1 MKAAPT
7 MAVKELNKRALT
19 RYLYANG
26 PATKQVLERELG
38 LSLPTITQNLRALEQ
53 EGLVGK
59 GEQLGSTGGRKAQ
72 TFVFKSRFKAAIGVS
87 MRSNSLNLC
96 AIDLHGGVIARH
108 HTALPYRNTD
118 AYYQKIGG
126 IINDFAEKI
135 EHGGTDVLGVAFAI
149 QGIVSADGTTI
160 SFGSIMGNTGV
171 KLGTIAQNVHYPS
184 IMIHD
189 SDASAMAELW
199 LDHALSDAVCVYLE
213 MRPGGAVIIDGQLYQ
228 GPNLRNGVIEHM
240 TLVPGGNKCY
250 CGQYGC
256 MDTYCSPE
264 TLLEDGESL
273 SGFFSVLRQGEHD
286 HRKRFDHWLA
296 NVAQAV
302 SNIRALLAGDIIIG
316 GEAARYLDSDD
327 MDRLKSLI
335 DEKSA
340 FHDTR
345 FTLRKSLCVED
356 QNIIGAALRFVQS
369 YVTDVCNTEV

>member
-126 IINDFAEKI
+126 
-135 EHGGTDVLGVAFAI
+135 
-149 QGIVSADGTTI
+149 
-160 SFGSIMGNTGV
+160 SIMGNTGV
-171 KLGTIAQNVHYPS
+171 KLDTIAQNVHYPS

>member
-1 MKAAPT
+1 MKSAPT
-7 MAVKELNKRALT
+7 MAVKELNKRSLT
-19 RYLYANG
+19 RYLYTNG
-26 PATKQVLERELG
+26 PATKQILERELD
-38 LSLPTITQNLRALEQ
+38 LSLPTITQNLRTLEQ
-53 EGLVGK
+53 EGLVCK
-59 GEQLGSTGGRKAQ
+59 GEQLESTGGRKAQ
-72 TFVFKSRFKAAIGVS
+72 TFMFESRSKAAIGVA

-96 AIDLHGGVIARH
+96 AIDLHGNVIARH
-108 HTALPYRNTD
+108 HVGLPYRNTD

-126 IINDFAEKI
+126 IINDFAAKTER
-135 EHGGTDVLGVAFAI
+135 GGSDVLGVAFAI

-171 KLGTIAQNVHYPS
+171 KLGTIAQNVRYPS

-213 MRPGGAVIIDGQLYQ
+213 IRPGGAVIIDGRLYQ

-273 SGFFSVLRQGEHD
+273 SGFFSVLRQGEHG
-286 HRKRFDHWLA
+286 HRQRFNHWLD

-316 GEAARYLDSDD
+316 GEAAHYLDSDD
-327 MDRLKSLI
+327 MRALKALA
-335 DEKSA
+335 EGKSA

-345 FTLRKSLCVED
+345 FTLRKSLCMED
-356 QNIIGAALRFVQS
+356 QNIIGAALRFVRS
-369 YVTDVCNTEV
+369 YVNDVCDMDD

>member
-1 MKAAPT
+1 MKSAPT
-7 MAVKELNKRALT
+7 MAVKELNKRSLT
-19 RYLYANG
+19 RYLYTNG
-26 PATKQVLERELG
+26 PATKQILERELD
-38 LSLPTITQNLRALEQ
+38 LSLPTITQNLRTLEQ
-53 EGLVGK
+53 EGLVSK
-59 GEQLGSTGGRKAQ
+59 GEQLESTGGRKAQ
-72 TFVFKSRFKAAIGVS
+72 TFMFESRSKAAIGVA

-96 AIDLHGGVIARH
+96 AIDLHGNVITKH
-108 HTALPYRNTD
+108 HVGLPYRNTD

-126 IINDFAEKI
+126 IINDFAAKTER
-135 EHGGTDVLGVAFAI
+135 GGSDVLGVAFAI

-171 KLGTIAQNVHYPS
+171 KLGTIAQNVRYPS

-199 LDHALSDAVCVYLE
+199 LDHTLSDAVCVYLE
-213 MRPGGAVIIDGQLYQ
+213 MRPGGAVIIDGRLYQ

-273 SGFFSVLRQGEHD
+273 SGFFSVLRQGEHG
-286 HRKRFDHWLA
+286 HRQRFNHWLD

-316 GEAARYLDSDD
+316 GEAAHYLDSDD
-327 MDRLKSLI
+327 MRALKALAE
-335 DEKSA
+335 EKSA

-345 FTLRKSLCVED
+345 FTLRKSLCMED
-356 QNIIGAALRFVQS
+356 QNIIGAALRFVRS
-369 YVTDVCNTEV
+369 YVNDVCDMDD

>member
-1 MKAAPT
+1 MKATLT
-7 MAVKELNKRALT
+7 MTVKELNKRALT
-19 RYLYANG
+19 KYLYTNG
-26 PATKQVLERELG
+26 PATKQILERELG

-59 GEQLGSTGGRKAQ
+59 GEQLESTGGRKAQ
-72 TFVFKSRFKAAIGVS
+72 TFVFASQSKAAIGVA
-87 MRSNSLNLC
+87 MRSNKLSLC
-96 AIDLHGGVIARH
+96 AIDLHGNVIARH
-108 HTALPYRNTD
+108 HAALPYRNTD
-118 AYYQKIGG
+118 TYYQKIGS
-126 IINDFAEKI
+126 IINDFAAKI
-135 EHGGTDVLGVAFAI
+135 ERGGSGILGVAFAI

-160 SFGSIMGNTGV
+160 SFGNIMSNTGV

-213 MRPGGAVIIDGQLYQ
+213 MRPGGAVIINGQLYQ

-273 SGFFSVLRQGEHD
+273 SGFFSVLGQGEHG
-286 HRKRFDHWLA
+286 HRQRFNHWLA

-327 MDRLKSLI
+327 MSTLKTLVE
-335 DEKSA
+335 EKSA

-345 FTLRKSLCVED
+345 FILRKSLCMED

-369 YVTDVCNTEV
+369 YVADICNTEV

>member
-135 EHGGTDVLGVAFAI
+135 ERGGTDVLGVAFAI
-149 QGIVSADGTTI
+149 QGILQFSNRLNNNTI
-160 SFGSIMGNTGV
+160 FI
-171 KLGTIAQNVHYPS
+171 LP
-184 IMIHD
+184 D
-189 SDASAMAELW
+189 
-199 LDHALSDAVCVYLE
+199 
-213 MRPGGAVIIDGQLYQ
+213 PGLTFLQ
-228 GPNLRNGVIEHM
+228 R
-240 TLVPGGNKCY
+240 T
-250 CGQYGC
+250 
-256 MDTYCSPE
+256 
-264 TLLEDGESL
+264 
-273 SGFFSVLRQGEHD
+273 
-286 HRKRFDHWLA
+286 
-296 NVAQAV
+296 
-302 SNIRALLAGDIIIG
+302 
-316 GEAARYLDSDD
+316 AAR
-327 MDRLKSLI
+327 RTAP
-335 DEKSA
+335 A
-340 FHDTR
+340 F
-345 FTLRKSLCVED
+345 
-356 QNIIGAALRFVQS
+356 IIFMATA
-369 YVTDVCNTEV
+369 

>member
-1 MKAAPT
+1 MRAVPT

-19 RYLYANG
+19 RYLYTNG

-59 GEQLGSTGGRKAQ
+59 GEQLESTGGRKAQ
-72 TFVFKSRFKAAIGVS
+72 TFVFESRCKAAVGVA
-87 MRSNSLNLC
+87 MRANGLNLC
-96 AIDLHGGVIARH
+96 AIDLHGHVIARH
-108 HTALPYRNTD
+108 HSALPYRNTD
-118 AYYQKIGG
+118 AYYQKIGDV
-126 IINDFAEKI
+126 INDFAAKI
-135 EHGGTDVLGVAFAI
+135 ERGGSGILGVAFAI

-171 KLGTIAQNVHYPS
+171 KLGTIAQNVRYPS

-189 SDASAMAELW
+189 SDASAMTELW

-273 SGFFSVLRQGEHD
+273 SGFFSVLRQGEHG
-286 HRKRFDHWLA
+286 HRQRFDHWLA

-302 SNIRALLAGDIIIG
+302 SNVRALLAGDIIIG
-316 GEAARYLDSDD
+316 GEAARYLGQDD
-327 MDRLKSLI
+327 IDHLKALVE
-335 DEKSA
+335 EKSA
-340 FHDTR
+340 FHDTH
-345 FTLRKSLCVED
+345 FILRKSLCVED

-369 YVTDVCNTEV
+369 YVADICNTEI

>member
-1 MKAAPT
+1 M
-7 MAVKELNKRALT
+7 
-19 RYLYANG
+19 
-26 PATKQVLERELG
+26 Q
-38 LSLPTITQNLRALEQ
+38 Q
-53 EGLVGK
+53 
-59 GEQLGSTGGRKAQ
+59 STGGRKAQ
-72 TFVFKSRFKAAIGVS
+72 IYEFAAHSSVAIGV
-87 MRSNSLNLC
+87 RIQTTRITAI
-96 AIDLHGGVIARH
+96 AIDLNGKSVATRQR
-108 HTALPYRNTD
+108 TLPYRNND
-118 AYYQKIGG
+118 AYYQRMNG

-135 EHGGTDVLGVAFAI
+135 ERGGTDVLGVAFAI

>member
-1 MKAAPT
+1 MKAVPT

-19 RYLYANG
+19 RYLYTNG

-59 GEQLGSTGGRKAQ
+59 GEQLESTGGRKAQ
-72 TFVFKSRFKAAIGVS
+72 TFVFESRCKAAIGVA
-87 MRSNSLNLC
+87 MRANRLNLC
-96 AIDLHGGVIARH
+96 AIDLHGHVIARH
-108 HTALPYRNTD
+108 HAALPYRNTD

-126 IINDFAEKI
+126 IINDFAAKVER
-135 EHGGTDVLGVAFAI
+135 GGSGILGVAFAI

-171 KLGTIAQNVHYPS
+171 KLGTIAQNVRYPS

-189 SDASAMAELW
+189 SDASAMTELW

-273 SGFFSVLRQGEHD
+273 SGFFSVLRQGEHG
-286 HRKRFDHWLA
+286 HRQRFDHWLA

-302 SNIRALLAGDIIIG
+302 SNVRALLAGDIIIG

-327 MDRLKSLI
+327 IDHLKALVE
-335 DEKSA
+335 EKSA
-340 FHDTR
+340 FHDTH
-345 FTLRKSLCVED
+345 FVLRKSLCVED

-369 YVTDVCNTEV
+369 YVADICNTEI

>member
-1 MKAAPT
+1 MKSAPT
-7 MAVKELNKRALT
+7 MAVKELNKRSLT
-19 RYLYANG
+19 RYLYTNG
-26 PATKQVLERELG
+26 PATKQILERELD
-38 LSLPTITQNLRALEQ
+38 LSLPTITQNLRTLEQ
-53 EGLVGK
+53 EGLVSK
-59 GEQLGSTGGRKAQ
+59 GEQLESTGGRKAQ
-72 TFVFKSRFKAAIGVS
+72 TFMFESRSKAAIGVA

-96 AIDLHGGVIARH
+96 AIDLHGNVIARH
-108 HTALPYRNTD
+108 HVGLPYRNTD

-126 IINDFAEKI
+126 IINDFAVKTER
-135 EHGGTDVLGVAFAI
+135 GGSDVLGVAFAI

-171 KLGTIAQNVHYPS
+171 KLGTIAQNVRYPS

-213 MRPGGAVIIDGQLYQ
+213 MRPGGAVIIDGRLYQ

-273 SGFFSVLRQGEHD
+273 SGFFSVLRQGEHG
-286 HRKRFDHWLA
+286 HRQRFNHWLD

-316 GEAARYLDSDD
+316 GEAAHYLDSDD
-327 MDRLKSLI
+327 MHALKALA
-335 DEKSA
+335 EGKSA

-345 FTLRKSLCVED
+345 FTLRKSLCMED
-356 QNIIGAALRFVQS
+356 QNIIGAALRFVRS
-369 YVTDVCNTEV
+369 YVNDVCDMDD

>member
-1 MKAAPT
+1 MKSAPT
-7 MAVKELNKRALT
+7 MAVKELNKRSLT
-19 RYLYANG
+19 RYLYTNG
-26 PATKQVLERELG
+26 PATKQILERELD
-38 LSLPTITQNLRALEQ
+38 LSLPTITQNLRTLEQ
-53 EGLVGK
+53 EGLVSK
-59 GEQLGSTGGRKAQ
+59 GEQLESTGGRKAQ
-72 TFVFKSRFKAAIGVS
+72 TFMFESRSKAAIGVA

-96 AIDLHGGVIARH
+96 AIDLHGNVIAKH
-108 HTALPYRNTD
+108 HVGLPYRNTD

-126 IINDFAEKI
+126 IINDFAAKTER
-135 EHGGTDVLGVAFAI
+135 GGSDVLGVAFAI

-171 KLGTIAQNVHYPS
+171 KLGTIAQNVRYPS

-199 LDHALSDAVCVYLE
+199 LDHTLSDAVCVYLE
-213 MRPGGAVIIDGQLYQ
+213 MRPGGAVIIDGRLYQ

-273 SGFFSVLRQGEHD
+273 SGFFSVLRQGEHG
-286 HRKRFDHWLA
+286 HRQRFNHWLD

-316 GEAARYLDSDD
+316 GEAAHYLDSDD
-327 MDRLKSLI
+327 MRALKALAE
-335 DEKSA
+335 EKSA

-345 FTLRKSLCVED
+345 FTLRKSLCMED
-356 QNIIGAALRFVQS
+356 QNIIGAALRFVRS
-369 YVTDVCNTEV
+369 YVNDVCDMDD

>member
-1 MKAAPT
+1 MKSAPT
-7 MAVKELNKRALT
+7 MAVKELNKRSLT
-19 RYLYANG
+19 RYLYTNG
-26 PATKQVLERELG
+26 PATKQILERELD
-38 LSLPTITQNLRALEQ
+38 LSLPTITQNLRTLEQ
-53 EGLVGK
+53 EGLVSK
-59 GEQLGSTGGRKAQ
+59 GEQLESTGGRKAQ
-72 TFVFKSRFKAAIGVS
+72 TFMFESRSKAAIGVA

-96 AIDLHGGVIARH
+96 AIDLHGNVIARH
-108 HTALPYRNTD
+108 HVGLPYRNTD

-126 IINDFAEKI
+126 IINDFAAKTER
-135 EHGGTDVLGVAFAI
+135 GVSDVLGVAFAT

-171 KLGTIAQNVHYPS
+171 ELGTIAQNVRYPS

-213 MRPGGAVIIDGQLYQ
+213 MRPGGAVIIDGRLYQ

-273 SGFFSVLRQGEHD
+273 SGFFSVLRQGEHG
-286 HRKRFDHWLA
+286 HRQRFNHWLD

-316 GEAARYLDSDD
+316 GEAAHYLDSDD
-327 MDRLKSLI
+327 MHALKALA
-335 DEKSA
+335 EGKSA

-345 FTLRKSLCVED
+345 FTLRKSLCMED
-356 QNIIGAALRFVQS
+356 QNIIGAALRFVRS
-369 YVTDVCNTEV
+369 YVNDVCDMDD

>member
-1 MKAAPT
+1 MKSAPT
-7 MAVKELNKRALT
+7 MAVKELNKRSLT
-19 RYLYANG
+19 RYLYTNG
-26 PATKQVLERELG
+26 PVTKQILERELD
-38 LSLPTITQNLRALEQ
+38 LSLPTITQNLRTLEQ
-53 EGLVGK
+53 EGLVSK
-59 GEQLGSTGGRKAQ
+59 GEQLESTGGRKAQ
-72 TFVFKSRFKAAIGVS
+72 TFMFESRSKAAIGVA

-96 AIDLHGGVIARH
+96 AIDLHGNVIARH
-108 HTALPYRNTD
+108 HVGLPYRNTD

-126 IINDFAEKI
+126 IINDFAAKTER
-135 EHGGTDVLGVAFAI
+135 GGSDVLGVAFAI

-171 KLGTIAQNVHYPS
+171 KLGTIAQNVRYPS

-213 MRPGGAVIIDGQLYQ
+213 MRPGGAVIIDGRLYQ

-273 SGFFSVLRQGEHD
+273 SGFFSVLRQGEHG
-286 HRKRFDHWLA
+286 HRQRFNHWLD

-316 GEAARYLDSDD
+316 GEAAHYLDSDD
-327 MDRLKSLI
+327 MHALKALA
-335 DEKSA
+335 EGKSA

-345 FTLRKSLCVED
+345 FTLRKSLCMED
-356 QNIIGAALRFVQS
+356 QNIIGAALRFVRS
-369 YVTDVCNTEV
+369 YVNDVCDMDD

>member
-1 MKAAPT
+1 MKSAPT
-7 MAVKELNKRALT
+7 MAVKELNKRSLT
-19 RYLYANG
+19 RYLYTNG
-26 PATKQVLERELG
+26 PATKQILERELD
-38 LSLPTITQNLRALEQ
+38 LSLPTITQNLRTLEQ
-53 EGLVGK
+53 EGLVSK
-59 GEQLGSTGGRKAQ
+59 GEQLESTGGRKAQ
-72 TFVFKSRFKAAIGVS
+72 TFMFESRSKAAIGVA

-96 AIDLHGGVIARH
+96 AIDLHGNVIARH
-108 HTALPYRNTD
+108 HVGLPYRNAD

-126 IINDFAEKI
+126 IINDFAVKTER
-135 EHGGTDVLGVAFAI
+135 GGSDVLGVAFAI

-171 KLGTIAQNVHYPS
+171 KLGTIAQNVRYPS

-213 MRPGGAVIIDGQLYQ
+213 MRPGGAVIIDGRLYQ

-273 SGFFSVLRQGEHD
+273 SGFFSVLRQGEHG
-286 HRKRFDHWLA
+286 HRQRFNHWLD

-316 GEAARYLDSDD
+316 GEAAHYLDSDD
-327 MDRLKSLI
+327 MHALKALA
-335 DEKSA
+335 EGKSA

-345 FTLRKSLCVED
+345 FTLRKSLCMED
-356 QNIIGAALRFVQS
+356 QNIIGAALRFVRS
-369 YVTDVCNTEV
+369 YVNDVCDMDD

>member
-1 MKAAPT
+1 MKSAPT
-7 MAVKELNKRALT
+7 MAVKELNKRSLT
-19 RYLYANG
+19 RYLYTNG
-26 PATKQVLERELG
+26 PATKQILERELD
-38 LSLPTITQNLRALEQ
+38 LSLPTITQNLRTLEQ
-53 EGLVGK
+53 EGLVSK
-59 GEQLGSTGGRKAQ
+59 GEQLESTGGRKAQ
-72 TFVFKSRFKAAIGVS
+72 TFMFESRSKAAIGVA

-96 AIDLHGGVIARH
+96 AIDLHGNVIARH
-108 HTALPYRNTD
+108 HVGLPYRNTD

-126 IINDFAEKI
+126 IINDFAAKTER
-135 EHGGTDVLGVAFAI
+135 GGSDVLGVAFAI

-171 KLGTIAQNVHYPS
+171 KLGTIAQNVRYPS

-213 MRPGGAVIIDGQLYQ
+213 MRPGGAVIIDGRLYQ

-273 SGFFSVLRQGEHD
+273 SGFFSVLRQGEHG
-286 HRKRFDHWLA
+286 HRQRFNHWLD

-316 GEAARYLDSDD
+316 GEAAHYLDSDD
-327 MDRLKSLI
+327 MHALKALA
-335 DEKSA
+335 EGKSA

-345 FTLRKSLCVED
+345 FTLRKSLCMED
-356 QNIIGAALRFVQS
+356 QNIIGAALRFVRS
-369 YVTDVCNTEV
+369 YVNDVCDMDD

>member
-1 MKAAPT
+1 MKSAPT
-7 MAVKELNKRALT
+7 MAVKELNKRSLT
-19 RYLYANG
+19 RYLYTNG
-26 PATKQVLERELG
+26 PATKQILERELD
-38 LSLPTITQNLRALEQ
+38 LSLPTITQNLRTLEQ
-53 EGLVGK
+53 EGLVSK
-59 GEQLGSTGGRKAQ
+59 GEQLESTGGRKAQ
-72 TFVFKSRFKAAIGVS
+72 TFMFESRSKAAIGVA

-96 AIDLHGGVIARH
+96 AIDLHGNVIARH
-108 HTALPYRNTD
+108 HVGLPYRNTD

-126 IINDFAEKI
+126 IINDFAVKTER
-135 EHGGTDVLGVAFAI
+135 GGSDVLGVAFAI

-171 KLGTIAQNVHYPS
+171 KLGTIAQNVRYPS

-213 MRPGGAVIIDGQLYQ
+213 MRPGGAVIIDGRLYQ

-250 CGQYGC
+250 CGHYGC

-273 SGFFSVLRQGEHD
+273 SGFFSVLRQGEHG
-286 HRKRFDHWLA
+286 HRQRFNHWLD

-316 GEAARYLDSDD
+316 GEAAHYLDSDD
-327 MDRLKSLI
+327 MHALKALA
-335 DEKSA
+335 EGKSA

-345 FTLRKSLCVED
+345 FTLRKSLCMED
-356 QNIIGAALRFVQS
+356 QNIIGAALRFVRS
-369 YVTDVCNTEV
+369 YVNDVCDMDD

>member
-1 MKAAPT
+1 MKSAPT
-7 MAVKELNKRALT
+7 MAVKELNKRSLT
-19 RYLYANG
+19 RYLYTNG
-26 PATKQVLERELG
+26 PATKQILERELD
-38 LSLPTITQNLRALEQ
+38 LSLPTITQNLRTLEQ
-53 EGLVGK
+53 EGLVSK
-59 GEQLGSTGGRKAQ
+59 GEQLESTGGRKAQ
-72 TFVFKSRFKAAIGVS
+72 TFMFESRSKAAIGVA

-96 AIDLHGGVIARH
+96 AIDLHGNVIARH
-108 HTALPYRNTD
+108 HVGLPYRNTD

-126 IINDFAEKI
+126 IINDFAVKTER
-135 EHGGTDVLGVAFAI
+135 GGSDVLGVAFAI
-149 QGIVSADGTTI
+149 QGIVSADGMTI

-171 KLGTIAQNVHYPS
+171 KLGTIAQNVRYPS

-213 MRPGGAVIIDGQLYQ
+213 MRPGGAVIIDGRLYQ

-273 SGFFSVLRQGEHD
+273 SGFFSVLRQGEHG
-286 HRKRFDHWLA
+286 HRQRFNHWLD

-316 GEAARYLDSDD
+316 GEAAHYLDSDD
-327 MDRLKSLI
+327 MHALKALA
-335 DEKSA
+335 EGKSA

-345 FTLRKSLCVED
+345 FTLRKSLCMED
-356 QNIIGAALRFVQS
+356 QNIIGAALRFVRS
-369 YVTDVCNTEV
+369 YVNDVCDMDD

>member
-1 MKAAPT
+1 
-7 MAVKELNKRALT
+7 
-19 RYLYANG
+19 
-26 PATKQVLERELG
+26 
-38 LSLPTITQNLRALEQ
+38 
-53 EGLVGK
+53 
-59 GEQLGSTGGRKAQ
+59 
-72 TFVFKSRFKAAIGVS
+72 

-118 AYYQKIGG
+118 AYYDNIGG

-135 EHGGTDVLGVAFAI
+135 ERGGTDVLGVAFAI

>member
-1 MKAAPT
+1 MKSAPT
-7 MAVKELNKRALT
+7 MAVKELNKRSLT
-19 RYLYANG
+19 RYLYTNG
-26 PATKQVLERELG
+26 PATKQILERELD
-38 LSLPTITQNLRALEQ
+38 LSLPTITQNLRTLEQ
-53 EGLVGK
+53 EGLVSK
-59 GEQLGSTGGRKAQ
+59 GEQLESTGGRKAQ
-72 TFVFKSRFKAAIGVS
+72 TFMFESRSKAAIGVA

-96 AIDLHGGVIARH
+96 AIDLHGNVIARH
-108 HTALPYRNTD
+108 HVGLPYRNTD

-126 IINDFAEKI
+126 IINDFAAKTER
-135 EHGGTDVLGVAFAI
+135 GGSDVLGVAFAI

-171 KLGTIAQNVHYPS
+171 KLGTIAQNVRYPS

-213 MRPGGAVIIDGQLYQ
+213 MRPGGAVIIDGRLYQ

-256 MDTYCSPE
+256 LDTYCSPE

-273 SGFFSVLRQGEHD
+273 SGFFSVLRQGEHG
-286 HRKRFDHWLA
+286 HRQRFNHWLD

-316 GEAARYLDSDD
+316 GEAAHYLDSDD
-327 MDRLKSLI
+327 MRALKALA
-335 DEKSA
+335 EGKSA

-345 FTLRKSLCVED
+345 FTLRKSLCMED
-356 QNIIGAALRFVQS
+356 QNIIGAALRFVRS
-369 YVTDVCNTEV
+369 YVNDVCDMDD

>member
-1 MKAAPT
+1 MKSAPT
-7 MAVKELNKRALT
+7 MAVKELNKRSLT
-19 RYLYANG
+19 RYLYTNG
-26 PATKQVLERELG
+26 PATKQILERELD

-59 GEQLGSTGGRKAQ
+59 GEQLESTGGRKAQ
-72 TFVFKSRFKAAIGVS
+72 TVMFQSRSKAAIGVA

-96 AIDLHGGVIARH
+96 AIDLHGNVIARH
-108 HTALPYRNTD
+108 HAALPYRNTD

-126 IINDFAEKI
+126 IINDFAAKTER
-135 EHGGTDVLGVAFAI
+135 GGSDVLGVAFAV

-199 LDHALSDAVCVYLE
+199 LGHALGDAVCIYLE
-213 MRPGGAVIIDGQLYQ
+213 MRPGGAVIIDGRLHQ

-273 SGFFSVLRQGEHD
+273 SGFFSVLRQGEHG
-286 HRKRFDHWLA
+286 HRQRFNHWLA

-316 GEAARYLDSDD
+316 GEAAHYLDSDD
-327 MDRLKSLI
+327 MRALKTLSE
-335 DEKSA
+335 EKSA

-345 FTLRKSLCVED
+345 FTLRKSLCMED
-356 QNIIGAALRFVQS
+356 QNIIGAALRFVRS
-369 YVTDVCNTEV
+369 YVNDVCDMDA

>member
-1 MKAAPT
+1 MKSAPT
-7 MAVKELNKRALT
+7 MAVKELNKRSLT
-19 RYLYANG
+19 RYLYTNG
-26 PATKQVLERELG
+26 PATKQILERELD
-38 LSLPTITQNLRALEQ
+38 LSLPTITQNLRTLEQ
-53 EGLVGK
+53 EGLVCK
-59 GEQLGSTGGRKAQ
+59 GEQLESTGGRKAQ
-72 TFVFKSRFKAAIGVS
+72 TFMFESRSKAAIGVA

-96 AIDLHGGVIARH
+96 AIDLHGNVIARH
-108 HTALPYRNTD
+108 HVGLPYRNTD

-126 IINDFAEKI
+126 IINDFAAKTER
-135 EHGGTDVLGVAFAI
+135 GGSDVLGVAFAI

-171 KLGTIAQNVHYPS
+171 KLGTIAQNVRYPS

-213 MRPGGAVIIDGQLYQ
+213 MRPGGAVIIDGRLYQ

-273 SGFFSVLRQGEHD
+273 SGFFSVLRQGEHG
-286 HRKRFDHWLA
+286 HRQRFNHWLD

-316 GEAARYLDSDD
+316 GEAAHYLDSDD
-327 MDRLKSLI
+327 MRALKALA
-335 DEKSA
+335 EGKSA

-345 FTLRKSLCVED
+345 FTLRKSLCMED
-356 QNIIGAALRFVQS
+356 QNIIGAALRFVRS
-369 YVTDVCNTEV
+369 YVNDVCDMDD